1 MDPRDDDIE
10 ISFFDDEPP
19 TTEASSSRVRL
30 PRRGGSGTGGA
41 PRRPSGP
48 SRGMT
53 PILRLGAVVVV
64 AVVVLVFF
72 GLLIQSCASTSKH
85 TAYSNYMN
93 RVRVLAASS
102 QSDGQ
107 QVASALTTPGLKV
120 ATLADKLDAIAN
132 QERQNVAAAQ
142 KLAAPGRLRPQN
154 TQLVEALQLRVNGTQ
169 HLADTFRATATS
181 KSGDDSSL
189 LLQQANRLLASDVV
203 YDDLFRGP
211 ARATMQQQGVLGV
224 TVPES
229 HYVTSPDET
238 TKTYWSYVLQRLRGT
253 TSSGGSSSGST
264 SSSNA
269 IHGTNIESTQAEP
282 GGKTLASDTLNTV
295 TASPNLAFVV
305 TVHNGG
311 TAQEVRIAVT
321 LTIQKSPKSIVK
333 TQTIAS
339 INPDQNVP
347 VRFPIAE
354 EVPFGLTSHIKVDV
368 ATVPHEKDASNNT
381 ATYPVVFSLGG

>member
-10 ISFFDDEPP
+10 ISFFDDEPA
-19 TTEASSSRVRL
+19 TTEAQSRVRL
-30 PRRGGSGTGGA
+30 PRRGGSGTGT

-53 PILRLGAVVVV
+53 PILRLGAVVIV

-85 TAYSNYMN
+85 DAYSGYMA
-93 RVRVLAASS
+93 RVRVVAASS

-120 ATLADKLDAIAN
+120 SALADKLDGIAN
-132 QERQNVAAAQ
+132 QERQNVSAAQ
-142 KLAAPGRLRPQN
+142 KLSAPGRLRAQN

-181 KSGDDSSL
+181 KSGDDASL

-211 ARATMQQQGVLGV
+211 ARAVMQQQAVLGV

-229 HYVTSPDET
+229 HYVTNADES
-238 TKTYWSYVLQRLRGT
+238 TKTYWSLVLSRLRGT
-253 TSSGGSSSGST
+253 TSSGGST

-269 IHGTNIESTQAEP
+269 IHGSNIESTSAEP
-282 GGKTLASDTLNTV
+282 GGKDLSTSTLNTV

-321 LTIQKSPKSIVK
+321 LTIQKTPKSIVK
-333 TQTIAS
+333 TETISS
-339 INPDQNVP
+339 INPGQNVT

-354 EVPFGLTSHIKVDV
+354 EVPFGLTSRIKVDV

>member
-10 ISFFDDEPP
+10 ISFFDDEPA
-19 TTEASSSRVRL
+19 TTEAASRVRL
-30 PRRGGSGTGGA
+30 PRRGGSGTGM

-72 GLLIQSCASTSKH
+72 GLLVQSCASTSKH
-85 TAYSNYMN
+85 DAYANYMA
-93 RVRVLAASS
+93 RVRVVAASS

-107 QVASALTTPGLKV
+107 QVSSALTTPGLKV
-120 ATLADKLDAIAN
+120 PALADKLDGIAN
-132 QERQNVAAAQ
+132 QERQNVTAAQ
-142 KLAAPGRLRPQN
+142 KLSAPGRLRAQN

-181 KSGDDSSL
+181 KSSDDASL

-211 ARATMQQQGVLGV
+211 ARAVMQQQGVLGV
-224 TVPES
+224 IPPES
-229 HYVTSPDET
+229 HYVTNADES
-238 TKTYWSYVLQRLRGT
+238 TKTYWSLVLSRLRGT
-253 TSSGGSSSGST
+253 TSSGGTT

-269 IHGTNIESTQAEP
+269 IHGTNIESTSADP
-282 GGKTLASDTLNTV
+282 GGKQLSTSTLNTV
-295 TASPNLAFVV
+295 TASPDLAFVV

-321 LTIQKSPKSIVK
+321 LTIQKTPKSIVK
-333 TQTIAS
+333 TETIPV

>member
-10 ISFFDDEPP
+10 ISFFDDEPA
-19 TTEASSSRVRL
+19 TTEAPARVRL
-30 PRRGGSGTGGA
+30 PRRGGSGTGM

-64 AVVVLVFF
+64 AVIVLVFF

-85 TAYSNYMN
+85 DAYAGYMA
-93 RVRVLAASS
+93 RVRAVAASS

-107 QVASALTTPGLKV
+107 QVSSALTTPGLKV
-120 ATLADKLDAIAN
+120 AALADKLDGIAN

-142 KLAAPGRLRPQN
+142 KLDAPGRLRPQN

-181 KSGDDSSL
+181 KSSDDASL

-211 ARATMQQQGVLGV
+211 ARAVMQQQGVLGV

-229 HYVTSPDET
+229 HYVTNADES
-238 TKTYWSYVLQRLRGT
+238 TKTYWSLVLQRLRGT
-253 TSSGGSSSGST
+253 TSSGGST

-269 IHGTNIESTQAEP
+269 IHGTNIETTAAEP
-282 GGKTLASDTLNTV
+282 GGKQLATDTLNTV

-321 LTIQKSPKSIVK
+321 LTIQKTPKSIVK
-333 TQTIAS
+333 TQTIPV
-339 INPDQNVP
+339 INPGQNVP

>member
-10 ISFFDDEPP
+10 ISFFDDEPA
-19 TTEASSSRVRL
+19 TTEAASRVRL
-30 PRRGGSGTGGA
+30 PRRGGSGTGM

-53 PILRLGAVVVV
+53 PILRLGAVVVA

-72 GLLIQSCASTSKH
+72 GLLIQSCASASKH
-85 TAYSNYMN
+85 GAYANYMA
-93 RVRVLAASS
+93 RVRVVAAGS

-107 QVASALTTPGLKV
+107 QVSSALTTPGLKV
-120 ATLADKLDAIAN
+120 AALADKLDGIAN
-132 QERQNVAAAQ
+132 QERQNVTAAQ
-142 KLAAPGRLRPQN
+142 KLRPPGRLRALN

-181 KSGDDSSL
+181 KSGDDASL

-211 ARATMQQQGVLGV
+211 ARAVMQQQGVLGV
-224 TVPES
+224 IPPES
-229 HYVTSPDET
+229 HYVTNPDES
-238 TKTYWSYVLQRLRGT
+238 TKTYWSLVLSRLRGT
-253 TSSGGSSSGST
+253 TSSGGST
-264 SSSNA
+264 SSSSA
-269 IHGTNIESTQAEP
+269 IHGTNIESTSADP
-282 GGKTLASDTLNTV
+282 GGKQLSTSTLNTV
-295 TASPNLAFVV
+295 TASPDLAFVV

-333 TQTIAS
+333 TETIPV

>member
-10 ISFFDDEPP
+10 ISFFDDEPA
-19 TTEASSSRVRL
+19 TTETSQRVRL
-30 PRRGGSGTGGA
+30 PRRGGTGTGM

-64 AVVVLVFF
+64 AVIVLVFF
-72 GLLIQSCASTSKH
+72 GLLVQSCASTSKH
-85 TAYSNYMN
+85 DAYANYME
-93 RVRVLAASS
+93 RVRVVAKSS

-107 QVASALTTPGLKV
+107 QVSSALTTPGLKV
-120 ATLADKLDAIAN
+120 AALADKLDGIAN
-132 QERQNVAAAQ
+132 QERQNVSDAQ
-142 KLAAPGRLRPQN
+142 KLSAPGRLRPQN
-154 TQLVEALQLRVNGTQ
+154 TQLVQALQLRVNGTQ

-181 KSGDDSSL
+181 KAADDASL

-211 ARATMQQQGVLGV
+211 ARAVMQQEGVLGV

-229 HYVTSPDET
+229 HYVTNPDES
-238 TKTYWSYVLQRLRGT
+238 TKTYWSLVLQRLRGT
-253 TSSGGSSSGST
+253 TSSSGGT

-269 IHGTNIESTQAEP
+269 IHGSNIESTSAEP
-282 GGKTLASDTLNTV
+282 GGKDLSTSTLNTV

-321 LTIQKSPKSIVK
+321 LTIQKTPKSIVK
-333 TQTIAS
+333 TETIPV